1 MVIDL
6 SPNWKMGK
14 VIFKLAILLYTPFVM
29 LITIE
34 ADKSDKEDVQLL
46 TLIWVIFSIFIFS
59 TIYIEKN
66 FIRLLTQK
74 VKFTQEKISMISNKK
89 ERNFVYVNKNIYYEI
104 IRLTVDRCISKE
116 FVILSNSE
124 FEFLNQFDSLG
135 FVGLGKICEIIYNDN
150 SKIIVPY
157 NEKTT
162 PWLKLDIWIQIKENN
177 HKTGDG

>member
-14 VIFKLAILLYTPFVM
+14 VIFKLVILFYTPFVVLLTM
-29 LITIE
+29 E

-46 TLIWVIFSIFIFS
+46 ILIWAIFSILIFS
-59 TIYIEKN
+59 TIYIEKKV
-66 FIRLLTQK
+66 IRLLTQK

-89 ERNFVYVNKNIYYEI
+89 ERNFVYINKPIYYEI

-116 FVILSNSE
+116 FIILSNSE
-124 FEFLNQFDSLG
+124 FKFFSQFDSFG
-135 FVGLGKICEIIYNDN
+135 FVGLGKICKIIDNDN

-157 NEKTT
+157 NEKTI
-162 PWLKLDIWIQIKENN
+162 PWLKLDIWKQIEQDDNQA
-177 HKTGDG
+177 D

>member
-1 MVIDL
+1 MIIDL
-6 SPNWKMGK
+6 SPNWKIGK
-14 VIFKLAILLYTPFVM
+14 FIFKLAILLYTPFVM

-66 FIRLLTQK
+66 YIRLLTQK
-74 VKFTQEKISMISNKK
+74 VKFTQEKISMVTNKK
-89 ERNFVYVNKNIYYEI
+89 ERNFVYINQPIYYEI
-104 IRLTVDRCISKE
+104 VRLTVDRCISKE
-116 FVILSNSE
+116 FIILSNSE
-124 FEFLNQFDSLG
+124 FKFFSQFDSFG

-157 NEKTT
+157 NEKTI
-162 PWLKLDIWIQIKENN
+162 PWLKLDIWTQIEQ
-177 HKTGDG
+177 